1 MGFNTAVMILN
12 DQLHLIEQNADFGK
26 DLRHAIAMAHRD
38 GGDHGG
44 FAVLP
49 SQHADYDQVVVI
61 GGNRMRAMHAIP
73 EVEREKLLRALAH
86 QYGFRLSR
94 IPTPSQLTGREG

>member
-1 MGFNTAVMILN
+1 MGLNTAVMILN
-12 DQLHLIEQNADFGK
+12 DHLHLIERNGEFGK
-26 DLRHAIAMAHRD
+26 DLYHAIATAHRD

-73 EVEREKLLRALAH
+73 EDEREKLLRGLAR
-86 QYGFRLSR
+86 QYGFRISKLPAPPVQS
-94 IPTPSQLTGREG
+94 